1 MDILQKNELCSF
13 TFSNKGNFDKLNSL
27 FNGKN
32 LVRFAITNNKDN
44 QIECDFA
51 SIEDSFSITDVFK
64 KNKLKNIF
72 DFNPAKIKDETSF
85 NVVQI
90 IPTGIRADVGGNSG
104 DGNPSA
110 RIIGNVADTLITHPN
125 VVNAA
130 DINEMTPNTLYV
142 EGSILN
148 RFMMGTVGLAKTK
161 KNKILLIF
169 DTNTSNH
176 YHNFRPINMASA
188 ARVTLGCEIDT
199 IELSDHPYYEIFY
212 NEKGMAVGK
221 INKLEKLT
229 NIIEKHK
236 NKYDSFILY
245 TLVDGDTQELL
256 DNYYDENQNLSNP
269 WGGLESMLTHTIS
282 NLYDVPCAHAPVLEK
297 LFLEYPF
304 EIVDPRKTPEILSTT
319 ELFCTIKGMYKSP
332 KIVEAVSQP
341 GVITN
346 RNISALVTPD
356 RCIGLP
362 LIAAL
367 EQNIPVIA
375 VEDDT
380 NLMKN
385 DLSVLPWNKNQF
397 FKAKNY
403 LEAAGILVALKSGI
417 DPYSVLRPIGHTK
430 IIN

>member
-1 MDILQKNELCSF
+1 MEVSQKNEKV
-13 TFSNKGNFDKLNSL
+13 TFSFNSKGNFNRLKE
-27 FNGKN
+27 FFKN
-32 LVRFAITNNKDN
+32 RNISRFAIIDYKNNN
-44 QIECDFA
+44 IECEYA
-51 SIEDSFSITDVFK
+51 EIENIG
-64 KNKLKNIF
+64 NHQYKNIF
-72 DFNPAKIKDETSF
+72 EFNPIKIKDETTF

-110 RIIGNVADTLITHPN
+110 RLLGNVADTLITHPN

-130 DINEMTPNTLYV
+130 DINEMTTNTLYV

-148 RFMMGTVGLAKTK
+148 RFMMGTIGLAPTK
-161 KNKILLIF
+161 MNKILLIF

-188 ARVTLGCEIDT
+188 ARVTLGCEIDV
-199 IELSDHPYYEIFY
+199 IELSDTPYYEIFY
-212 NEKGMAVGK
+212 NELGMATGK

-229 NIIEKHK
+229 NIIEQHK
-236 NKYDSFILY
+236 DNYDSFILY
-245 TLVDGDTQELL
+245 TLLDGDTQELL
-256 DNYYDENQNLSNP
+256 DNYYSNDKNLANP
-269 WGGLESMLTHTIS
+269 WGSAEALLTHTIS

-297 LFLEYPF
+297 MFLEYPF
-304 EIVDPRKTPEILSTT
+304 EIIDPRKTPEILSTT
-319 ELFCTIKGMYKSP
+319 ELFCTIKGMYQSP
-332 KIVEAVSQP
+332 RIVEPVSQP

-362 LIAAL
+362 LISAL

-375 VEDDT
+375 IEDET

-385 DLSVLPWNKNQF
+385 DLSLLPWNKNQF

-417 DPYSVLRPIGHTK
+417 SPYSLNRPIGPTK

>member
-1 MDILQKNELCSF
+1 MEIIQRNEKIKF
-13 TFSNKGNFDKLNSL
+13 KFERKGNFDKLKKIFENKQLS
-27 FNGKN
+27 
-32 LVRFAITNNKDN
+32 RFAIVDYINDH
-44 QIECDFA
+44 IECEYA
-51 SIEDSFSITDVFK
+51 EISNINSGYY
-64 KNKLKNIF
+64 KNIF
-72 DFNPAKIKDETSF
+72 DFNPTTFIDETSF

-110 RIIGNVADTLITHPN
+110 KLLGNVADTLITHPN

-130 DINEMTPNTLYV
+130 DINEMTSNTLYV

-148 RFMMGTVGLAKTK
+148 RFMMGNAGLAPTR
-161 KNKILLIF
+161 KNKILLIY
-169 DTNTSNH
+169 DTNKSNY
-176 YHNFRPINMASA
+176 YHNFRPLNMASA

-199 IELSDHPYYEIFY
+199 LEVGDAPYYQIFY
-212 NEKGMAVGK
+212 NELGMATGK
-221 INKLEKLT
+221 IENLEKLT

-236 NKYDSFILY
+236 NEYDSFILY
-245 TLVDGDTQELL
+245 TLLDGDTQELL
-256 DNYYDENQNLSNP
+256 NEYYSEKNMANP
-269 WGGLESMLTHTIS
+269 WGSTEAILTHTIS
-282 NLYDVPCAHAPVLEK
+282 NLYDIPCAHAPVLEK
-297 LFLEYPF
+297 MFLEYPF

-332 KIVEAVSQP
+332 KIVKPTFDS
-341 GVITN
+341 GIFTN
-346 RNISALVTPD
+346 RNINALVTPD

-375 VEDDT
+375 IEDET

-385 DLSVLPWNKNQF
+385 DLSILPWNNNQF

-403 LEAAGILVALKSGI
+403 LEAAGILIALKSGI
-417 DPYSVLRPIGHTK
+417 DPYSVIRPMSQTK
-430 IIN
+430 IIK

>member
-1 MDILQKNELCSF
+1 MEVLQKNEKMQF
-13 TFSNKGNFDKLNSL
+13 TFDKKGNFTRLKEFFKD
-27 FNGKN
+27 KN
-32 LVRFAITNNKDN
+32 LSRFAIIDYKNNT
-44 QIECDFA
+44 IECEYA
-51 SIEDSFSITDVFK
+51 EIENIGK
-64 KNKLKNIF
+64 YKYKNIF
-72 DFNPAKIKDETSF
+72 DYNYVKITDETSF

-110 RIIGNVADTLITHPN
+110 RLLGNVADTLITHPN

-148 RFMMGTVGLAKTK
+148 RFMMGTIGLAPTR

-169 DTNTSNH
+169 DTNTSNY

-188 ARVTLGCEIDT
+188 ARVTLGCEIDV
-199 IELSDHPYYEIFY
+199 IELSDTPYYEIFY
-212 NEKGMAVGK
+212 NDLGMAVGK

-229 NIIEKHK
+229 NIIEQHK
-236 NKYDSFILY
+236 DNYDSFILY
-245 TLVDGDTQELL
+245 TLLDGDTQELL
-256 DNYYDENQNLSNP
+256 DNYYSNDKNLANP
-269 WGGLESMLTHTIS
+269 WGAAESMLTHTIS
-282 NLYDVPCAHAPVLEK
+282 NIFNIPCAHAPVLEK

-304 EIVDPRKTPEILSTT
+304 EIIDPRKTPEILSTT

-332 KIVEAVSQP
+332 RIVEPVSQP
-341 GVITN
+341 GVFTN

-375 VEDDT
+375 VEDET

-385 DLSVLPWNKNQF
+385 DLSMLPWNKNQF

-417 DPYSVLRPIGHTK
+417 SPYSLERPIGPTK